1 MKVGSIMARWNSSAV
16 RLSRFLLVGLVVLG
30 LIGRA
35 DAFGTE
41 PNDLSQIRAQL
52 RALEAEDANERS
64 HVESD
69 DKLIHELEQKL
80 QKSDVRDKA
89 LEQASVDTSP
99 PQFDSFMNRYLGT
112 HQFTFA
118 GAAAGDF
125 IYDHQTNQNT
135 FALVFE
141 PLVLY
146 RLNDWILFEAE
157 IEAGLPQGSHAEFAL
172 PVATAQIFLNDYMEI
187 NAGIFDQPF
196 GDWYEAQSALWV
208 NRLVTAPLPYGAE
221 ALIPPTDLGIQLRG
235 SAQWGLLGQDI
246 DYTVWAANGPTFDT
260 SLSQPV
266 VGQALESPT
275 NIGIQSHGRAYG
287 ARFRIYPL
295 PLDANLGR
303 LELSASTYNGE
314 WMGSLWLNG
323 WGVDFAYLRKDFQAR
338 GEFLET
344 YRQMPNGAGSDNRQ
358 GWYVQA
364 GYFLQSLGDL
374 HLGDTVENA
383 IHHLEPVIRY
393 SGVNQRAIVADEIQN
408 TPALAFN
415 GSPSIFS
422 PHAREIAL
430 GLDYWIEPSIVWQT
444 EFDLELPH
452 AGGTMFN
459 FSGASVTAHPAGA
472 TANDRSIITQLA
484 IGF

>member
-1 MKVGSIMARWNSSAV
+1 MKVGSIMARWGSSAV
-16 RLSRFLLVGLVVLG
+16 RRSRFLLAGLVVLG
-30 LIGRA
+30 LIGRTN
-35 DAFGTE
+35 AFGTE
-41 PNDLSQIRAQL
+41 PDDLSQIRAQL
-52 RALEAEDANERS
+52 RALEVEDANERS

-80 QKSDVRDKA
+80 QKLDVRDKA
-89 LEQASVDTSP
+89 LAQASVDASP
-99 PQFDSFMNRYLGT
+99 AQFDSFMSRYLGT
-112 HQFTFA
+112 HQFTSA

-125 IYDHQTNQNT
+125 IYDHKTNQNT

-157 IEAGLPQGSHAEFAL
+157 IEAGLPKGSSAEFAL

-260 SLSQPV
+260 SLPVPV

-275 NIGIQSHGRAYG
+275 NIGVQSHGRAYG

-303 LELSASTYNGE
+303 LELGASTYNGK
-314 WMGSLWLNG
+314 WMDSLWLNG

-344 YRQMPNGAGSDNRQ
+344 YRQMPNGTGSDNRQ

-452 AGGTMFN
+452 AGGTLFN
-459 FSGASVTAHPAGA
+459 FSGSSAIAHPAGA